1 MTLTDNS
8 SSGVRAFLAVRLPHE
23 QALILHQQVAAHFAG
38 VASLRRVAPEQ
49 LHITLR
55 FLGKSYLQQL
65 NHIVTILDG
74 ELNRFAPF
82 AVSTGRLCIFPDR
95 HRPRVMALEVK
106 GGETLKRLA
115 DICEQAVVQC
125 GFAAETRRYRG
136 HITLGRFR
144 RWHSSLPDPFVQL
157 PGYVFPVAQV
167 ELLASVNVHRA
178 GSQTV
183 EYKTIHVFKLS
194 R

>member
-1 MTLTDNS
+1 MTVTDNAS
-8 SSGVRAFLAVRLPHE
+8 SRARAFLAVRLPHE
-23 QALILHQQVAAHFAG
+23 QALALHKQVAAHFAD
-38 VASLRRVAPEQ
+38 VESLRRVAFEQ

-55 FLGKSYLQQL
+55 FLGNSYLHQL
-65 NHIVTILDG
+65 DNIVAILDG
-74 ELNRFAPF
+74 ELNRLKPF
-82 AVSTGRLCIFPDR
+82 AVSTGSLCIFPDR
-95 HRPRVMALEVK
+95 RRPRVLALGIR
-106 GGETLKRLA
+106 GGQPLKWLV

-125 GFAAETRRYRG
+125 GFAAETRHFRG

-144 RWHSSLPDPFVQL
+144 HRHLSLPDPFVQL
-157 PGYVFPVAQV
+157 PDYVFTVAQV
-167 ELLASVNVHRA
+167 ELLESVNVHRA

>member
-1 MTLTDNS
+1 MTLTDNA

-95 HRPRVMALEVK
+95 HRPRVMALAVK
-106 GGETLKRLA
+106 DGQTLKRLA

>member
-1 MTLTDNS
+1 MTDNA
-8 SSGVRAFLAVRLPHE
+8 RAFLAVRLPHE
-23 QALILHQQVAAHFAG
+23 QAVILHQQVAAQFAD

-55 FLGKSYLQQL
+55 FLGTSDLQQL
-65 NHIVTILDG
+65 NDIVTVLAG
-74 ELNRFAPF
+74 ELNCLAPF
-82 AVSTGRLCIFPDR
+82 AVSTGGLCLFPDR
-95 HRPRVMALEVK
+95 RRPRVMALEVE
-106 GGETLKRLA
+106 GGQMLKRLV

-125 GFAAETRRYRG
+125 GFPAETRRYRG

-144 RWHSSLPDPFVQL
+144 HRHPSLPDPFVQL
-157 PGYVFPVAQV
+157 PGYVFPVTQV

-178 GSQTV
+178 GRQTV
-183 EYKTIHVFKLS
+183 EYKTLHVFKLG

>member
-1 MTLTDNS
+1 MTVTDNTS
-8 SSGVRAFLAVRLPHE
+8 SRARVFLAVRLPRE
-23 QALILHQQVAAHFAG
+23 QALILHQQVATHFAD
-38 VASLRRVAPEQ
+38 VESLRRVAPEQ

-55 FLGKSYLQQL
+55 FLGNSDPHQL

-74 ELNRFAPF
+74 ELSRLTPF
-82 AVSTGRLCIFPDR
+82 ALSTGRLCIFPDR
-95 HRPRVMALEVK
+95 RRPRVMALAVK
-106 GGETLKRLA
+106 GGQTLKRLV

-136 HITLGRFR
+136 HITLGRLR
-144 RWHSSLPDPFVQL
+144 HRCSSLPDLFVQL
-157 PGYVFPVAQV
+157 PDCVFPVAQV
-167 ELLASVNVHRA
+167 ELLESVNVHRA

-183 EYKTIHVFKLS
+183 EYKTLNVFKLS